1 MTGHWVSL
9 SHTHE
14 WAVYSGNPS
23 NNKNITKIWCHLSII
38 SPSSFS
44 FIFRILS
51 SFDLTS
57 PLSVHRQISSTF
69 FFPFFSD
76 SIYSATMSSCL
87 SCGTYFPQHSVF
99 TRVALFRDLNG
110 DHEPIWWF
118 LIWHQ
123 GTTIRCVLKQF
134 IERCYTVFGQSP

>member
-1 MTGHWVSL
+1 
-9 SHTHE
+9 
-14 WAVYSGNPS
+14 
-23 NNKNITKIWCHLSII
+23 
-38 SPSSFS
+38 
-44 FIFRILS
+44 
-51 SFDLTS
+51 
-57 PLSVHRQISSTF
+57 
-69 FFPFFSD
+69 
-76 SIYSATMSSCL
+76 MSSCL

-134 IERCYTVFGQSP
+134 IERCYTVFGQRPQHIDEVDVIVGDLQFGGPGHDEQILGQVITLENIESHLTISLFNRVYCPYRALEL